1 MNSELYKKVLAAF
14 SEQADCEMFFAW
26 LEMEPDFME
35 LSAIEIEIN
44 FMMRCVSELC
54 FLQGVKMNFKVGD
67 LVKDDLTRTVATI
80 VKIDIS
86 PDGIVGIWLDNDY
99 LEGGR
104 HPWEVTELE

>member
-44 FMMRCVSELC
+44 FMMRCVAELAYIK
-54 FLQGVKMNFKVGD
+54 GAE
-67 LVKDDLTRTVATI
+67 R
-80 VKIDIS
+80 
-86 PDGIVGIWLDNDY
+86 
-99 LEGGR
+99 
-104 HPWEVTELE
+104 EL

>member
-1 MNSELYKKVLAAF
+1 
-14 SEQADCEMFFAW
+14 
-26 LEMEPDFME
+26 
-35 LSAIEIEIN
+35 
-44 FMMRCVSELC
+44 
-54 FLQGVKMNFKVGD
+54 MNFKVGD